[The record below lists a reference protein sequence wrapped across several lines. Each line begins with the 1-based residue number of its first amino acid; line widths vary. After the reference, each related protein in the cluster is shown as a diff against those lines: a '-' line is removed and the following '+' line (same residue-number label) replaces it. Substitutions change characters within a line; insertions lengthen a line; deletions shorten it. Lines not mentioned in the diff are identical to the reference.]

1 MSEISEKERE
11 VIIRLENDSDMVT
24 VSVRDKGI
32 GLAPDTVSQLFN
44 PLYTS
49 KRKGLGM
56 GLAISRSIIE
66 AHGGLWAKNN
76 FDGGATI
83 YFTVPMIR
91 AN

>member
-1 MSEISEKERE
+1 
-11 VIIRLENDSDMVT
+11 MVT

-32 GLAPDTVSQLFN
+32 GLAPDTVSQMFN
-44 PLYTS
+44 PFYTT

-66 AHGGLWAKNN
+66 AHGGQIWAKNN
-76 FDGGATI
+76 IDGGATI